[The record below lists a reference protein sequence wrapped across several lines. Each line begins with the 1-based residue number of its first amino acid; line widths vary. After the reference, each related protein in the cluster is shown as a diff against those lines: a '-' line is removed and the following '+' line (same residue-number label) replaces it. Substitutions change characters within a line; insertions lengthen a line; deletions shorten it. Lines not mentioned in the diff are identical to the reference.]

1 MGQLGELMSIRNGLF
16 SSESVS
22 EGHPDK
28 LADRISDRILDAFL
42 ARDPRARV
50 ACETLLADQC
60 VIVAGEFKTT
70 HLDDFVAVRDAAVS
84 LVRQV
89 LEEAGYSNA
98 ETGIDPNRCEIQI
111 RFNGQSQDI
120 NQGVD
125 RSDGALGAGDQ
136 GLMFGYACD
145 ETPELMPAPIVYA
158 HRLVRLQADLR
169 KSGALPWLGPD
180 AKSQVA
186 FRYVDGRPT
195 KIESVV
201 LSTQHTTD
209 IELDPLRHA
218 IETQIIDAI
227 NPREIRADNFRA
239 WINPTGRFVI
249 GGPKGDAGLT
259 GRKIIVD
266 TYGGSAPHGG
276 GAFSGKDPSKVD
288 RSAAYMARF
297 LAKQVVARGWATR
310 ALVQLAYAIGVT
322 DPVSFSVETFGT
334 EVDPQLDIT
343 TRLLAEFDL
352 RPQGIIETLDLLR
365 PIYYPTAAYGHFGRE
380 DLNLPW
386 EAIK

>member
-42 ARDPRARV
+42 TRDPRARV

-125 RSDGALGAGDQ
+125 RADGALGAGDQ

-180 AKSQVA
+180 AKSQVT

-201 LSTQHTTD
+201 LSTQHSAD
-209 IELDPLRHA
+209 IELAPLRHA

-227 NPREIRADNFRA
+227 IPAQLRADNFRA

-334 EVDPQLDIT
+334 EVDPQLDIAAQ
-343 TRLLAEFDL
+343 LLAEFDL